1 VEHVLRKIP
10 QHFNDF
16 RRSQRRADV
25 YTDSK
30 KFIVRFGM
38 LKVEHLFFG
47 VVGKW
52 LGN

>member
-1 VEHVLRKIP
+1 MGNMFCEKSRNILMTFVVET
-10 QHFNDF
+10 
-16 RRSQRRADV
+16 RADV